1 MVNYICV
8 NSNKSSILGFVTI
21 NLKSSKELKVI
32 LAIVKNH
39 LTFSLPATLTQ
50 NGSSVPHPFE
60 VCLGLAPCF
69 YK

>member
-39 LTFSLPATLTQ
+39 FAFSLPATLTQ
-50 NGSSVPHPFE
+50 NCSCVPPYPPPHIHI
-60 VCLGLAPCF
+60 CT
-69 YK
+69 